1 MSTDIATLDEHIARL
16 EAHCNREIKNL
27 GSWSANQSRA
37 FENGPLK
44 ELKELKRRRAAA
56 LRSSAR

>member
-1 MSTDIATLDEHIARL
+1 MSTDLATLDEHIARL
-16 EAHCNREIKNL
+16 EAHCNREIRKL
-27 GSWSANQSRA
+27 GTWSFNKAKD

-56 LRSSAR
+56 LRSGK

>member
-1 MSTDIATLDEHIARL
+1 MSTDLAMLDEHIARL

-27 GSWSANQSRA
+27 GKWTANQSKA
-37 FENGPLK
+37 FEMGPLK

-56 LRSSAR
+56 LRAGK